1 MSTGV
6 AVLAWIGLAVGVVV
20 LLTVALLLN
29 RVLKPLL
36 EIKRNA
42 GEILAFGLGIA
53 GNVDDLDAALQTREL
68 AQALPGLVRPI
79 AERLG
84 PQ

>member
-1 MSTGV
+1 MSTGI
-6 AVLAWIGLAVGVVV
+6 AVLAWIGLAAGVVV
-20 LLTVALLLN
+20 LLTVVLLLN

-36 EIKRNA
+36 EVKRNA
-42 GEILAFGLGIA
+42 DEILAFGLGIA
-53 GNVDDLDAALQTREL
+53 GNVDGLDEALQTREL
-68 AQALPGLVRPI
+68 AQALPGLVRPV